1 MNFFIIIVAL
11 LLDQMFRPFEPLRVR
26 RWYEEALARWA
37 GDAGAA
43 GEYAELL
50 APFVPS
56 FILAFAFG
64 ALGWGFASANP
75 ILGFVYGVIVLV
87 FCFGPRKLT
96 AQASAYLKAR
106 AANDQQSAQSVAR
119 LILGH
124 EPPPDPREC
133 GWVLAQAVLVRA
145 DEWIFSAVFWF
156 ALLGPLGAVLFRVA
170 AVVAERAATDR
181 PLTLYARSALR
192 LKLVMAWVP
201 QHLLALTYTLAGG
214 FDGTL
219 SGIRQT
225 YAQTT
230 DPLLDRGNV
239 VLGRAGSAA
248 LLGVAGKDADEAE
261 LLHAAV
267 DLVWRSIVIWLA
279 VIGIIELLAWV
290 L

>member
-1 MNFFIIIVAL
+1 LNFFIIIVAL
-11 LLDQMFRPFEPLRVR
+11 LLDQMFRPFEHLRVR
-26 RWYEEALARWA
+26 RWYEELLANWA
-37 GDAGAA
+37 GDACAA

-50 APFVPS
+50 APYVPS

-64 ALGWGFASANP
+64 ALGP
-75 ILGFVYGVIVLV
+75 H
-87 FCFGPRKLT
+87 KLT

-106 AANDQQSAQSVAR
+106 AANDQLSAQSVAR
-119 LILGH
+119 YILGY
-124 EPPPDPREC
+124 EPPTDPCEC
-133 GWVLAQAVLVRA
+133 GWVLAQAVLRRA

-170 AVVAERAATDR
+170 DVVAERAAIDR

-214 FDGTL
+214 FDGTF